1 MTAARL
7 AELGRM
13 VIGAA
18 PVDKKA
24 DYGSEL
30 QEGFNNLCI
39 TLESVQEALESHYLQ
54 NRFLL
59 AVGKTEWDNMKW
71 DGQSIAEKRNVINAV
86 DLVFCAS
93 ENPSAYA
100 AARSRLTESLV
111 LDKLLDCSDAHA
123 LSGSQD
129 KDRIGHCFT
138 WIKSD
143 PTFQGLR
150 HAVAEFDQ
158 RVFVGDTPPKQL
170 LVASNRTKYASAI
183 TIKKKSGSS
192 LKETWFDAQIPLN
205 HDLVAIIGN
214 KGGGKSALAD
224 IAALAGDTHNHASFS
239 FLNEKEVA

>member
-1 MTAARL
+1 
-7 AELGRM
+7 
-13 VIGAA
+13 
-18 PVDKKA
+18 
-24 DYGSEL
+24 
-30 QEGFNNLCI
+30 
-39 TLESVQEALESHYLQ
+39 
-54 NRFLL
+54 
-59 AVGKTEWDNMKW
+59 MKW

-93 ENPSAYA
+93 EILRYA

-205 HDLVAIIGN
+205 DLVAIIGN

-224 IAALAGDTHNHASFS
+224 ICSSRRYIIITRVS
-239 FLNEKEVA
+239 FLNEKRFRDPRSKLASHFFGTLQWHDGTSSTRDLNEDPAASSVER